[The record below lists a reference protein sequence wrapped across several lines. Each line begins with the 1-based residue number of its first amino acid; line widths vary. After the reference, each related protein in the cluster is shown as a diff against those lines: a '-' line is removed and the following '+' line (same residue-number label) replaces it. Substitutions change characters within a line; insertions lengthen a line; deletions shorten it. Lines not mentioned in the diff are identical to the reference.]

1 MLDFSNQVVFVTG
14 SSRGIGEAC
23 VQKFASFGANVV
35 IHYVKEKERALL
47 LQQSIE
53 KVYGVSTLVVQGDI
67 SVEQDVIRMVQEV
80 IHYFGKIDVLVN
92 NAAISQDSYI
102 EEKTKEEFD
111 QVLSVNLVGTF
122 LMTKYVIQEMRKVD
136 SGNVVMIASTNGID
150 TNLPWSID
158 YDASKAGVIS
168 LAKNFALECAPCIRV
183 NTVAPGW
190 VNTEDVLEMNPDII
204 EEEKG
209 KCLLKRFASP
219 IEIANVV
226 CFLASEEASFVN
238 KSVIRVD
245 GGIK

>member
-14 SSRGIGEAC
+14 SSRGIGATC
-23 VQKFASFGANVV
+23 VQQFAFFGANVV
-35 IHYVKEKERALL
+35 IHYVKEKEKALL

-53 KVYGVSTLVVQGDI
+53 KTYGVSTLLVQGDI
-67 SVEQDVIRMVQEV
+67 SVEQEVIRMIGEV
-80 IHYFGKIDVLVN
+80 LSFFGRIDVLVN
-92 NAAISQDSYI
+92 NAAISRDSYI

-122 LMTKYVIQEMRKVD
+122 LMTKYVIQEMRKIG
-136 SGNVVMIASTNGID
+136 SGNIVMIASTNGID

-168 LAKNFALECAPCIRV
+168 LAKNFALECAPFIRV

-204 EEEKG
+204 EEEKE
-209 KCLLKRFASP
+209 KCLLKRFANP

-226 CFLASEEASFVN
+226 CFLASKEASYIN